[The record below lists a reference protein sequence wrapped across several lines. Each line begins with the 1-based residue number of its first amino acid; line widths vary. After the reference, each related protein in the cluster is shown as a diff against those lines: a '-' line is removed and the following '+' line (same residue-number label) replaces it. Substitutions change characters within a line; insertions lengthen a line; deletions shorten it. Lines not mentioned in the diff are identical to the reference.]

1 MAATRLGDFPDRAA
15 LLADLARL
23 LPETEVPASALPELL
38 GLTPD
43 EVRVR
48 VLGEATLA
56 APGRFA
62 LQRRVRHV
70 LGEADRVA
78 AAEQALQRGD
88 LAALGDL
95 MNASHR
101 SCAEDYDVSTPA
113 LDHLAALA
121 RAHGALGGRL
131 TGAGFGGAIVALVER
146 DRVAALIAALDRHFY
161 AARGGRSDLR
171 LPVEPRGGATVARM
185 E

>member
-1 MAATRLGDFPDRAA
+1 M
-15 LLADLARL
+15 
-23 LPETEVPASALPELL
+23 
-38 GLTPD
+38 
-43 EVRVR
+43 R

-161 AARGGRSDLR
+161 AARGGRRDLR